1 MTRRAQH
8 RGNRPAALFD
18 FKDPAAGE
26 VEPEELHDNPLCRP
40 CPSCGAPI
48 AQPCTRGSRFHGRI
62 RIKTYHDSRLHPTA
76 PAPREPEPSP
86 ASPYVVCRVCG
97 TAWLDEELADAD
109 YERRRQAAA
118 VDDPALAELVERRD
132 PDQIHT
138 CPDCTHDL

>member
-8 RGNRPAALFD
+8 RGNRPAGLFAD
-18 FKDPAAGE
+18 ADPVTGD
-26 VEPEELHDNPLCRP
+26 VEPEELHDNPLQRP
-40 CPSCGAPI
+40 CTACGAPI
-48 AQPCTRGSRFHGRI
+48 AQPCTRGSRFNGKV

-76 PAPREPEPSP
+76 PAPREPEPP
-86 ASPYVVCRVCG
+86 VSPYVVCRGCG
-97 TAWLDEELADAD
+97 TGWLDEELADAD